1 MENNVISWKRV
12 PVHLTVGCLP
22 IPNAIFGWQTRI
34 HLLHKV
40 FFAIMASH
48 KFITFI
54 FRFTVGKRIIGLIG
68 GPSI

>member
-1 MENNVISWKRV
+1 VGDHDVKTMS
-12 PVHLTVGCLP
+12 LTGKEFLFTLWSVVYQS
-22 IPNAIFGWQTRI
+22 NAIFGWQTRI

-54 FRFTVGKRIIGLIG
+54 FRFTVGK
-68 GPSI
+68 SWSA